1 MYVIYSFNC
10 IFLFIQVYIIPI
22 TYQVRGPVAKRAFCQ
37 LSIFLCHKYT
47 CLRKTTAIRT
57 YEALTL
63 YGEEMDTTEEDLA
76 NILTKLN
83 ATDWEQPVTDLRPIR
98 NHLCEL
104 MKVPAPILQTKSI
117 N

>member
-1 MYVIYSFNC
+1 
-10 IFLFIQVYIIPI
+10 
-22 TYQVRGPVAKRAFCQ
+22 

-47 CLRKTTAIRT
+47 CLRKTTALRT

-63 YGEEMDTTEEDLA
+63 YGEEMDIAEEDLT
-76 NILTKLN
+76 NILAELN
-83 ATDWEQPVTDLRPIR
+83 ATDWEQSIADLRPIR

-104 MKVPAPILQTKSI
+104 MKVPAPVLQIKLT

>member
-1 MYVIYSFNC
+1 
-10 IFLFIQVYIIPI
+10 
-22 TYQVRGPVAKRAFCQ
+22 

-47 CLRKTTAIRT
+47 CLRKTTALRT

-63 YGEEMDTTEEDLA
+63 YGEEMDIAEDDLT
-76 NILTKLN
+76 NILAELN
-83 ATDWEQPVTDLRPIR
+83 ATDWEQSITDLRPIR

-104 MKVPAPILQTKSI
+104 MKVPAPVLQIKLT